1 MKEVLF
7 RFFLSSII
15 MMIFISSAFAAQIYL
30 KNGSIIEGEIVLID
44 DTSVTIRE
52 PALGILKIS
61 REKIIKIEHSLEEKD
76 VKKERVEVEIP
87 KQKELYDFEYPTEKK
102 GKKLMSIYLGGGLNN
117 ISGGDFNGMIKDWNE
132 AYKDYDDYFLTADYS
147 ADWKEF
153 RWLQNL
159 KGEILFNLSPSFSMG
174 LGVEYLIKKNK
185 GNLTSDYE
193 DSETFDESG
202 YYYNVFIEAND
213 LWEPEYKL
221 SAIPITFN
229 VYFFIPISSI
239 GEVFITGGVGFY
251 FGRLEY
257 NEPHQYDEDLQADY
271 YLDDGT
277 YLFSLEY
284 DYYSEEGTYIY
295 EAKCNQIGFHGGI
308 GFDIKLF
315 SNISLVVESNYR
327 YINFKDWNGNWEEE
341 WSWDE
346 EWKWSDEP
354 YIYYDSDSGSE
365 SWEEGKIWYWEY
377 DDSDT
382 EKQYKDMFLLDEKPE
397 ASGEIK
403 NVRPAEINLNGFS
416 LRLGIRF
423 SF

>member
-1 MKEVLF
+1 
-7 RFFLSSII
+7 
-15 MMIFISSAFAAQIYL
+15 
-30 KNGSIIEGEIVLID
+30 
-44 DTSVTIRE
+44 
-52 PALGILKIS
+52 IS
-61 REKIIKIEHSLEEKD
+61 REKIIKIEYSLEEKD

-87 KQKELYDFEYPTEKK
+87 KQKEPYDFEYPTEKK

-117 ISGGDFNGMIKDWNE
+117 ISGGDLNGMIKDWNE

-147 ADWKEF
+147 ADWKELK
-153 RWLQNL
+153 WLQNL
-159 KGEILFNLSPSFSMG
+159 KGEILFNLSPSFSIG

-185 GNLTSDYE
+185 GDLTIDYE
-193 DSETFDESG
+193 DSGTFDGPG
-202 YYYNVFIEAND
+202 YYYNVFHEAND

-229 VYFFIPISSI
+229 VYFFIPIDSI

-257 NEPHQYDEDLQADY
+257 NEPYEYIEEYLEDY
-271 YLDDGT
+271 YGDDDT
-277 YLFSLEY
+277 YW
-284 DYYSEEGTYIY
+284 YSWIDNYSFTETYIY

-308 GFDIKLF
+308 GFDIKLL
-315 SNISLVVESNYR
+315 SNISLVVEGNYR
-327 YINFKDWNGNWEEE
+327 YVNFKNWEGSGSDN

-346 EWKWSDEP
+346 TWGWSDLGYSE
-354 YIYYDSDSGSE
+354 DSGSGSE

-377 DDSDT
+377 NDSDT
-382 EKQYKDMFLLDEKPE
+382 EKQYKRIFLLEEEPE
-397 ASGEIK
+397 VSEEIK
-403 NVRPAEINLNGFS
+403 NVRQAEINLNGFS

>member
-87 KQKELYDFEYPTEKK
+87 KQKELYDFEYPTEKT

-257 NEPHQYDEDLQADY
+257 NEPYEYIEEYLEDY
-271 YLDDGT
+271 YGDDDT
-277 YLFSLEY
+277 YWYSLI
-284 DYYSEEGTYIY
+284 DNYSYTGTYIY

-315 SNISLVVESNYR
+315 TNISLVVESNYR
-327 YINFKDWNGNWEEE
+327 YVNFKNWEGSGSDN
-341 WSWDE
+341 WSWDWE
-346 EWKWSDEP
+346 YGWSDLGLD
-354 YIYYDSDSGSE
+354 YMSGSE
-365 SWEEGKIWYWEY
+365 SESWEGKIWYWEY
-377 DDSDT
+377 NDSDT
-382 EKQYKDMFLLDEKPE
+382 AKQYKRIFLLEEEPE
-397 ASGEIK
+397 VSGEIK
-403 NVRPAEINLNGFS
+403 NVRQAEINLNGFS

>member
-1 MKEVLF
+1 
-7 RFFLSSII
+7 
-15 MMIFISSAFAAQIYL
+15 MIFISSAFAAQIYL

-87 KQKELYDFEYPTEKK
+87 KQKELYDFEYPTEKT

-257 NEPHQYDEDLQADY
+257 NEPYEYIEEYLEDY
-271 YLDDGT
+271 YGDDDT
-277 YLFSLEY
+277 YW
-284 DYYSEEGTYIY
+284 YSWIDNYSYTGTYIY

-327 YINFKDWNGNWEEE
+327 YVNFKNWEGSGSDN
-341 WSWDE
+341 WSWDWE
-346 EWKWSDEP
+346 YGWSDLGLD
-354 YIYYDSDSGSE
+354 YMSGSE
-365 SWEEGKIWYWEY
+365 SESWEGKIWYWEY
-377 DDSDT
+377 NDSDT
-382 EKQYKDMFLLDEKPE
+382 AKQYKRIFLLEEEPE
-397 ASGEIK
+397 VSGEIK
-403 NVRPAEINLNGFS
+403 NVRQAEINLNGFS